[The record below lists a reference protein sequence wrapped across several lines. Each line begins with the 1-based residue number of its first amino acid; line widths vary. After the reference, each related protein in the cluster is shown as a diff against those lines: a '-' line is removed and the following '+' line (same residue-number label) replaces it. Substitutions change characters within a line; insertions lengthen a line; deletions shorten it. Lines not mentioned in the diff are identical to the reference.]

1 MWNFLPYGKILL
13 KGGDLVI
20 RTYIVVCD
28 PAANVEEMTAFYLKT
43 LPCVR
48 IMPNCWIV
56 QSDDIA
62 TYLHNLMIEPMKP
75 HGDIMTAEITGNY
88 ENYLDRGTQEIIK
101 AMIRRENPVR

>member
-1 MWNFLPYGKILL
+1 ML
-13 KGGDLVI
+13 

-28 PAANVEEMTAFYLKT
+28 PAANVDEMTKFYLKT

-56 QSDDIA
+56 RSEEIA

-75 HGDIMTAEITGNY
+75 HGDIFTAEITGNY
-88 ENYLDRGTQEIIK
+88 ENYLNAGVRETIK
-101 AMIRRENPVR
+101 AMIRRENPNR